1 MNLKEIWKLDEKQSM
16 KGWDFSHIKDRWE
29 EEKLPFDYKETILNR
44 LRDEHTLL
52 DMGTGG
58 GEFLLELNHPYD
70 KTYATEG
77 YKPNIDYCIE
87 NLVPLGITVEGIDK
101 GGDLP
106 FKDDMFD
113 IIINKHSSYDIKEI
127 KRILKKDGI
136 FITQQVGCLNNREL
150 SRVFIEGFEL
160 PYKKNH
166 MDIQRNQFIKQGFEV
181 LESKEHFP
189 EIRFFD
195 IGALVFFC
203 KIIVWEFPEFS
214 VEKYFDKLL
223 MLHEKCENDG
233 FIESKEH
240 RYLLVCKNNVKC

>member
-1 MNLKEIWKLDEKQSM
+1 MNLKEIWKLDEIQSM
-16 KGWDFSHIKDRWE
+16 KGWDFSHIKGRWE
-29 EEKLPFDYKETILNR
+29 EEKLPFDYKETILNN
-44 LRDEHTLL
+44 LRDEHILL

-87 NLVPLGITVEGIDK
+87 NLVPLGITVKGIYN

-106 FKDDMFD
+106 FEDDMFD

-136 FITQQVGCLNNREL
+136 LITQQVGCLNNREL

-160 PYKKNH
+160 PQKNN
-166 MDIQRNQFIKQGFEV
+166 MEVQRNQFLKQGFEI
-181 LESKEHFP
+181 LESKEYFP

-214 VEKYFDKLL
+214 VEKYYDKLL
-223 MLHEKCENDG
+223 MLHEKCEKNG

-240 RYLLVCKNNVKC
+240 RYLLVLKNNKRR